1 MTDRELVELAF
12 DLLDEAEV
20 IEEFD
25 DSVFIKINR
34 EDWETFNME
43 SNK

>member
-1 MTDRELVELAF
+1 MTDAELVELAF
-12 DLLDEAEV
+12 DILDEAEV

-25 DSVFIKINR
+25 DSVFLKINR
-34 EDWETFNME
+34 EDWETFNLE